1 LGRDADAA
9 EDRQKMFALS
19 QLESR
24 LLQVS
29 AKCSPEIA
37 ADLRA
42 TYLAIRPGYHLNKQP
57 WNTITV
63 DGSVADATV
72 TTLIEDSYDLVVAG
86 LPRSERE
93 RLAQSDDR

>member
-1 LGRDADAA
+1 LD
-9 EDRQKMFALS
+9 
-19 QLESR
+19 
-24 LLQVS
+24 
-29 AKCSPEIA
+29 
-37 ADLRA
+37 
-42 TYLAIRPGYHLNKQP
+42 
-57 WNTITV
+57 TITV